1 MSRRI
6 SHRPPAALAET
17 AGDGGTRFT
26 GRRLLSPTEAAG
38 YLGLQSRFAIY
49 RLVANGALPAVR
61 LANKMRLDLRD
72 LDAAI
77 EEAKRGSMW
86 RKVPV
91 ARGQIRSRAVPR
103 ELAPLRRRQRSVTGS
118 VTATSPDQ

>member
-1 MSRRI
+1 MSRQT
-6 SHRPPAALAET
+6 SHRPPVPLAET
-17 AGDGGTRFT
+17 AGDGETRFT
-26 GRRLLSPTEAAG
+26 GRRLLSPVEAAA

-61 LANKMRLDLRD
+61 LANKIRLDLRD

-77 EEAKRGSMW
+77 EEAKSGGMRREVS
-86 RKVPV
+86 V
-91 ARGQIRSRAVPR
+91 ARGPIRPRAVPR
-103 ELAPLRRRQRSVTGS
+103 ELAPLRRRRRSVTAS

>member
-1 MSRRI
+1 MSRRS
-6 SHRPPAALAET
+6 SHRPPAPLAET
-17 AGDGGTRFT
+17 TNDGETRFA
-26 GRRLLSPTEAAG
+26 GRRLLSPIEAAA

-61 LANKMRLDLRD
+61 LANKIRLDLWD

-77 EEAKRGSMW
+77 EQAKSGGMC
-86 RKVPV
+86 RKAPV
-91 ARGQIRSRAVPR
+91 ARGPIRPRAVPR
-103 ELAPLRRRQRSVTGS
+103 ELAPLRRRRRSVTAS